1 MPEYLAPGVYI
12 EEVSTGARPIEGVS
26 TSTTGFAGPTERGPL
41 AVRLVTSWEEYVRWY
56 GDYVD
61 RRSGPTAIYL
71 PYAVR
76 GFFDN
81 GGQRLFI
88 ARVTAQAAVAASAD
102 LDPLGLQAVGP
113 GSWGNNVMYRI
124 RSASVAQPGTPT
136 QDWFRL
142 TLL

>member
-41 AVRLVTSWEEYVRWY
+41 MARLVTSWEEYVRWY

-61 RRSGPTAIYL
+61 RVAGRTQFYL

-88 ARVTAQAAVAASAD
+88 ARVTAQTAIAATVD
-102 LDPLGLQAVGP
+102 QG
-113 GSWGNNVMYRI
+113 
-124 RSASVAQPGTPT
+124 
-136 QDWFRL
+136 
-142 TLL
+142 